1 MLNRVIRRRGRA
13 ADQDG
18 SAGSDTPRGTR
29 LPALKAPHGSA
40 ATLTILARV
49 LVPLVILA
57 GSWALT
63 EALVSSKP
71 EIARGN
77 RSPTVYPVDTSI
89 VVRADHRP
97 TISLFGEI
105 VPARVAELRAI
116 SAGEVVEVHPNLDV
130 GGHVRRGEV
139 LVRVDDFPYRGAL
152 TEAEANLEE
161 AAARI
166 AEAEARIR
174 LERAAVER
182 AEEQLELAVRD
193 LERAEQLAQSGNITD
208 QAIDARRL
216 LVSQRRQAVDQI
228 RHTIAAE
235 EARLAQQR
243 AAVQRLEWQHDR
255 AERSLRDTVL
265 KAPFDGVVREESAAI
280 GRMLNAND
288 MVVAL
293 YEADAL
299 DVRFAISDLQ
309 YGRLLAS
316 GRPVEGTE
324 VDVTWQIGDQPLRYK
339 AVIDRIGAEIASA
352 RGGVDIFAR
361 LQVEPD
367 TISPRPGAFVAV
379 EVPGIIHED
388 SVRLPATALFD
399 DHVFVVE
406 DGVLR
411 KRRAQLLA
419 TDGAEVIVD
428 GELANGERVMVT
440 RLSEAGDGVAV
451 TDVSAGALEDGAIA
465 EVKRGKRS

>member
-1 MLNRVIRRRGRA
+1 LTPL
-13 ADQDG
+13 G
-18 SAGSDTPRGTR
+18 SRTPPGTR
-29 LPALKAPHGSA
+29 LPTLKTPHGSA
-40 ATLTILARV
+40 GTLTILARV

-71 EIARGN
+71 EVARGS
-77 RSPTVYPVDTSI
+77 RSQTVYPVDTTL

-97 TISLFGEI
+97 TIGLFGEI

-116 SAGEVVEVHPNLDV
+116 SAGEVVEVHPSLNV

-152 TEAEANLEE
+152 TEAEANLAE

-174 LERAAVER
+174 LERAALES
-182 AEEQLELAVRD
+182 AGEQAELAVRD

-216 LVSQRRQAVDQI
+216 LVSQRRQAADQI

-243 AAVQRLEWQHDR
+243 AAVDRLAWQRDR

-265 KAPFDGVVREESAAI
+265 RAPFDGVVMSESAAI
-280 GRMLNAND
+280 GRVLNASD
-288 MVVAL
+288 VVVAL

-316 GRPVEGTE
+316 GRRVEGPGI
-324 VDVTWQIGDQPLRYK
+324 DVTWQIGDQPLRYE

-352 RGGVDIFAR
+352 RGGVDVFAR
-361 LQVEPD
+361 LEIEPD
-367 TISPRPGAFVAV
+367 TVTPRPGAFVAV
-379 EVPGIIHED
+379 EVPGLIHET
-388 SVRLPATALFD
+388 SVRLPATALFG

-411 KRRAQLLA
+411 KRRAELLA
-419 TDGAEVIVD
+419 SDGADVIVD
-428 GELANGERVMVT
+428 GDLASGERVMVT
-440 RLSEAGDGVAV
+440 RLSEAGDGVSV
-451 TDVSAGALEDGAIA
+451 TDISAGAPEAGAIA
-465 EVKRGKRS
+465 EVERGRRS